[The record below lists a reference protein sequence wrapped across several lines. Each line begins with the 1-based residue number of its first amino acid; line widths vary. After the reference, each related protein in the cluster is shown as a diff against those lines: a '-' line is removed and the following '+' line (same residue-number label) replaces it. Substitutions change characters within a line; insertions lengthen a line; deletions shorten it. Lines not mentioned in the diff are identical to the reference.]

1 MATHFNPNFNPRAS
15 QAPVRPKGFFQKVSE
30 TVGQL
35 LGLNTGSTR
44 RAAPA
49 QSRDTY
55 GPTPYSQMVQN
66 RAKVIF
72 EGKTR
77 SGERVPVPD
86 TQILSFLDQIRTNG
100 LPR

>member
-1 MATHFNPNFNPRAS
+1 
-15 QAPVRPKGFFQKVSE
+15 
-30 TVGQL
+30 
-35 LGLNTGSTR
+35 
-44 RAAPA
+44 
-49 QSRDTY
+49 
-55 GPTPYSQMVQN
+55 MVQN